1 MSIIEISKES
11 FIRDVNKWY
20 GCEEILEQVP
30 IEYKSM
36 SSVVFSFKNSYAP
49 YSGFLVGASILLE
62 NGKVINGSNQENVAY
77 PSGLCAERV
86 ALFYAGS
93 QYPQIAIKTI
103 AVSALS
109 KTFEINNV
117 VSPCGACRQ
126 VMAEYQQ
133 KQNSEI
139 RILLH
144 SPNDDVLI
152 ANSVEDLLPFMFTS
166 PLLKKH

>member
-1 MSIIEISKES
+1 MKEEKIELS
-11 FIRDVNKWY
+11 FVRAKLDELSAADQDLINTAK
-20 GCEEILEQVP
+20 
-30 IEYKSM
+30 KSC
-36 SSVVFSFKNSYAP
+36 SNAYAP
-49 YSGFLVGASILLE
+49 YSGFLVGATVLLA
-62 NGKVINGSNQENVAY
+62 NGEIINGSNQENVAY

-86 ALFYAGS
+86 ALFYAGAK
-93 QYPQIAIKTI
+93 YPNISIKTI
-103 AVSALS
+103 AVSAQS
-109 KTFEINNV
+109 TTFKVNDV

-126 VMAEYQQ
+126 VMAEYEQ
-133 KQNSEI
+133 KQEESI

>member
-1 MSIIEISKES
+1 MQEERLELS
-11 FIRDVNKWY
+11 FIRAKLIELSP
-20 GCEEILEQVP
+20 EEQSLI
-30 IEYKSM
+30 INA
-36 SSVVFSFKNSYAP
+36 KNSFENAYAP

-93 QYPQIAIKTI
+93 QYPEIAIKTI

-133 KQNSEI
+133 KQGAEI

-152 ANSVEDLLPFMFTS
+152 ANSVEDLLPFMFKS
-166 PLLKKH
+166 PHLKKH

>member
-1 MSIIEISKES
+1 MQEEKLELS
-11 FIRDVNKWY
+11 FIRAKLLELSP
-20 GCEEILEQVP
+20 EEQALIKNA
-30 IEYKSM
+30 KS
-36 SSVVFSFKNSYAP
+36 SFKNAYAP

-62 NGKVINGSNQENVAY
+62 NGEVINGSNQENVAY

-86 ALFYAGS
+86 ALFYTGS

-109 KTFEINNV
+109 KTFDITDV

-144 SPNDDVLI
+144 SPNDDVFI
-152 ANSVEDLLPFMFTS
+152 TNSVQDLLPFMFKS
-166 PLLKKH
+166 PYLKKY